1 MSYYVYITQTPQYF
15 VAEVPALPGCRTI
28 GRSEMEVIENIR
40 DVVRGYYQSMR
51 KRNRA
56 VPKVKVVKVS
66 SHSPEASSHQGSGV
80 MPKRL
85 PSRPQPMEGQSSD
98 PLFAPDSELEVARL
112 GSASV

>member
-15 VAEVPALPGCRTI
+15 IAEVPALPGCRTI

-66 SHSPEASSHQGSGV
+66 SHSPEVSSQGSGV

-85 PSRPQPMEGQSSD
+85 SRPQSKEGRSPD
-98 PLFAPDSELEVARL
+98 PSFAPDSELEVAHL
-112 GSASV
+112 GSESV